1 MKRVK
6 LMLEEKLEL
15 FKDRG
20 WTYNPETGDIF
31 SHTGRLIKGKDNKGY
46 VKCGLRLPDGVIIN
60 VRAHQLGYYMM
71 TGLVGEI
78 DHINRI
84 KDDNRLSNIRLCNS
98 QINNSNKNVNGFCYM
113 KRLNKF
119 QSYIYKNKKK
129 IYLGLYEN
137 ELEAKKAYLDAKKIY
152 HNYE

>member
-1 MKRVK
+1 MKRRLEDK
-6 LMLEEKLEL
+6 LKL

-20 WTYNPETGDIF
+20 WTYNPETGDVI